1 MVSTPKANLVYWYGL
16 DEMPEDGG
24 GLRAIAWYKALNELG
39 FETTIHRLRSV
50 GSGVQNLSY
59 LRSLKKALVPMPLE
73 TRLDGLTSAE
83 LNVITV
89 PSVFRS
95 AARTLPLSSLVFD
108 WMDLWSVNARTMGQS
123 SFVSRPGGLIQSNFW
138 SSRQRTLVRLPMANT
153 FAGFDDRS
161 SMGAG
166 MDGLNYWI
174 PTPISAPTLARKYP
188 SAGRTRVGFIGNFAY
203 PPNVMSLRSF
213 FTKFNSNIL
222 DHQVEIVVAGFGSEV
237 VKQWNVPATVVGHV
251 ASLSDFYNSIDA
263 AIVPIDHGGGIKAKA
278 VEAMAYGVPIFG
290 TPHVSSGFA
299 PEWAPYISG
308 LENLF
313 VNPTIFP
320 PSPPR
325 DEFENQFSQMAF
337 TDTVRQMLVSA
348 GKL

>member
-1 MVSTPKANLVYWYGL
+1 
-16 DEMPEDGG
+16 MPEDGG

-39 FETTIHRLRSV
+39 FETTIHPLRSV

-73 TRLDGLTSAE
+73 ARLDGLTSAE

-95 AARTLPLSSLVFD
+95 AARTLPQSSLVFD

-123 SFVSRPGGLIQSNFW
+123 SLVSRPGGLIQSSFW

-161 SMGAG
+161 SMGSG
-166 MDGLNYWI
+166 MDGHSYWI
-174 PTPISAPTLARKYP
+174 PTPINATTSTRKVP
-188 SAGRTRVGFIGNFAY
+188 SAGKTRVGFIGNFAY

-213 FTKFNSNIL
+213 FAEFNYNIL
-222 DHQVEIVVAGFGSEV
+222 DRQVEVVVAGFGSEI
-237 VKQWNVPATVVGHV
+237 VKQWKVPATVIGHV
-251 ASLSDFYNSIDA
+251 ESLSDFYSSIDA

-278 VEAMAYGVPIFG
+278 VEAMAHGVPIFG
-290 TPHVSSGFA
+290 TSHVSSGFA
-299 PEWAPYISG
+299 PEWAPYISRI
-308 LENLF
+308 ENLF
-313 VNPTIFP
+313 VDPIIFP
-320 PSPPR
+320 SSPSR
-325 DEFENQFSQMAF
+325 AEFENQFSQMAF
-337 TDTVRQMLVSA
+337 TNTVRQMLVSA

>member
-1 MVSTPKANLVYWYGL
+1 
-16 DEMPEDGG
+16 MPEDGG

-39 FETTIHRLRSV
+39 FETTIHPLRSV

-59 LRSLKKALVPMPLE
+59 LRSIKKALVPMPLE
-73 TRLDGLTSAE
+73 ARLDGLTSAE

-95 AARTLPLSSLVFD
+95 AARNLPPASLVFD

-123 SFVSRPGGLIQSNFW
+123 SLISRPGGLIQSSFW
-138 SSRQRTLVRLPMANT
+138 SSRQRTLVRRPMANT
-153 FAGFDDRS
+153 FAGFNDRS
-161 SMGAG
+161 SMGSG
-166 MDGLNYWI
+166 MHGPSYWI
-174 PTPISAPTLARKYP
+174 PTPISATTLARKVP
-188 SAGRTRVGFIGNFAY
+188 STCRTRVGFIGNFAY

-213 FTKFNSNIL
+213 FSKFNSNIL
-222 DHQVEIVVAGFGSEV
+222 DRQIEVVVAGFGSEIV
-237 VKQWNVPATVVGHV
+237 RQWNVPATVVGPV
-251 ASLSDFYNSIDA
+251 ESLSDFYSSIDA

-278 VEAMAYGVPIFG
+278 VEAMAHGVPIFG
-290 TPHVSSGFA
+290 TSHVSSGFA
-299 PEWAPYISG
+299 PDWARYISP
-308 LENLF
+308 LEELF

-325 DEFENQFSQMAF
+325 GEFEGQFSQTAF
-337 TDTVRQMLVSA
+337 TTAVRQMLVSA